1 MTYTLRPEG
10 EDRMLDYRYRTFLV
24 LADQLNYTKAAKL
37 LALSQPAVTK
47 HIQYLEEHLEVK
59 LFHYEDRVLK
69 LTKKGAFLKNQLT
82 ILNRE
87 ITEILDTLSEHEDV
101 PSFMIGVSRTI
112 GEYYIPEHTC
122 LFCEEKRV
130 KIHLMV
136 ENSERLL
143 QLLKDGKID
152 YALLSGP
159 VNSDDLTAVSFY
171 EDDVILTCSPRH
183 HLANSTVSI
192 NDLKHERLLL
202 REEGAGLSEAIDHQ
216 LKQDKK
222 ALHKLMRIN
231 RIGNIQLLKNY
242 IKNDDGIGFLY
253 HISILH
259 ELKSGELSTIQL
271 TDFKVTQSF
280 YLVYKN
286 QSKSPKE
293 VECMLDIFSPADTVE
308 CDDIPHSV
316 EITNA

>member
-1 MTYTLRPEG
+1 
-10 EDRMLDYRYRTFLV
+10 MLDYRYRTFLV

-37 LALSQPAVTK
+37 LSLSQPAVTK
-47 HIQYLEEHLEVK
+47 HIQYLEEHLDVK
-59 LFHYEDRVLK
+59 LFLYEDRVLK
-69 LTKKGAFLKNQLT
+69 LTKKGKFLKDQVT

-87 ITEILDTLSEHEDV
+87 IAEIIDTLSEHEDV

-159 VNSDDLTAVSFY
+159 VVSDDLTAVSFY

-183 HLANSTVSI
+183 HLANKNVSL

-202 REEGAGLSEAIDHQ
+202 REEGAGLSEAIDQQ
-216 LKQDKK
+216 LKQDKHS
-222 ALHKLMRIN
+222 LYQLLRIN

-242 IKNDDGIGFLY
+242 IKNNDGIGFLY
-253 HISILH
+253 HISMLN
-259 ELKSGELSTIQL
+259 ELKSGELSTIHL
-271 TDFKVTQSF
+271 ADFKVTQPF
-280 YLVYKN
+280 YLVYPK
-286 QSKSPKE
+286 QAKSPKE
-293 VECMLDIFSPADTVE
+293 VACMLEIFSPANT
-308 CDDIPHSV
+308 
-316 EITNA
+316 TNCEENEQLIR

>member
-1 MTYTLRPEG
+1 
-10 EDRMLDYRYRTFLV
+10 MLDYRYRTFLV

-37 LALSQPAVTK
+37 LSLSQPAVTK
-47 HIQYLEEHLEVK
+47 HIQYLEEHLDVK

-69 LTKKGAFLKNQLT
+69 LTKKGKFLKDHVT

-87 ITEILDTLSEHEDV
+87 IAEIIDTLSEHEDV
-101 PSFMIGVSRTI
+101 PSFVIGVSRTI

-159 VNSDDLTAVSFY
+159 VVSDDLTAVSFY

-183 HLANSTVSI
+183 HLANKTVSL

-202 REEGAGLSEAIDHQ
+202 REEGAGLSEALDQQ
-216 LKQDKK
+216 LKQDKQS
-222 ALHKLMRIN
+222 LHQLLRIN

-242 IKNDDGIGFLY
+242 IKNNDGIGFLY
-253 HISILH
+253 HISMLN
-259 ELKSGELSTIQL
+259 ELESGELSTIHL
-271 TDFKVTQSF
+271 ADFKVTQPF
-280 YLVYKN
+280 YLVYPK
-286 QSKSPKE
+286 QAKSPKE
-293 VECMLDIFSPADTVE
+293 IECMLEIFSPANT
-308 CDDIPHSV
+308 
-316 EITNA
+316 TNCEENEQLIR

>member
-1 MTYTLRPEG
+1 MRGADL
-10 EDRMLDYRYRTFLV
+10 MLDYRYKTFLV

-47 HIQYLEEHLEVK
+47 HIQYLEEHLQVK
-59 LFHYEDRVLK
+59 LFQYEDRILK
-69 LTKKGAFLKNQLT
+69 LTQKGKYLKDHLT

-87 ITEILDTLSEHEDV
+87 ISEILDMLSEHEEI

-130 KIHLMV
+130 KINLMV

-159 VNSDDLTAVSFY
+159 VQSQDLTAVSFY
-171 EDDVILTCSPRH
+171 EDDVILVCSPRH
-183 HLANSTVSI
+183 HLANQTVAL
-192 NDLKHERLLL
+192 NDLKHERILL
-202 REEGAGLSEAIDHQ
+202 REEGAGLSDAIDHQ
-216 LKQDKK
+216 LTEAKQS
-222 ALHKLMRIN
+222 LHQLTRIN

-242 IKNDDGIGFLY
+242 IKNNDGIGFLY
-253 HISILH
+253 HISMLN
-259 ELKSGELSTIQL
+259 ELKTGELATITL
-271 TDFKVTQSF
+271 SDFQVQQPF
-280 YLVYKN
+280 YLVYPA
-286 QSKSPKE
+286 QSKPKKE
-293 VECMLDIFSPADTVE
+293 VDYMLEIFSPSDPTDCE
-308 CDDIPHSV
+308 DPLP
-316 EITNA
+316 T